1 MRIFKFSNDSAITR
15 LARVAVLALTPVAA
29 MPLASAAAASDGPA
43 HALAMYGKPALAA
56 DLTGFPYVNPDAPRG
71 GTIRFAE
78 PGGFDSLKP
87 WVLKGNAAWGV
98 GVHVT
103 ESLMLRSIDEPFTLY
118 CLLCETVDTDPDR
131 SWVEFTL
138 RPEARFSDG
147 TQVTAEDVIWSLQT
161 LGTQGHPRY
170 AGAWAK
176 VASVTPV
183 GERGLSA
190 DCVMRLIEHPP
201 MTAR

>member
-1 MRIFKFSNDSAITR
+1 
-15 LARVAVLALTPVAA
+15 
-29 MPLASAAAASDGPA
+29 MPLASAAEPS
-43 HALAMYGKPALAA
+43 HALAMYGEPALPATLESLPYA
-56 DLTGFPYVNPDAPRG
+56 DPQAPKG

-98 GVHVT
+98 GVHVA
-103 ESLMLRSIDEPFTLY
+103 EPLMLRSIDEPFTLY

-147 TQVTAEDVIWSLQT
+147 TPVTAEDVIWSF
-161 LGTQGHPRY
+161 
-170 AGAWAK
+170 
-176 VASVTPV
+176 
-183 GERGLSA
+183 
-190 DCVMRLIEHPP
+190 
-201 MTAR
+201 